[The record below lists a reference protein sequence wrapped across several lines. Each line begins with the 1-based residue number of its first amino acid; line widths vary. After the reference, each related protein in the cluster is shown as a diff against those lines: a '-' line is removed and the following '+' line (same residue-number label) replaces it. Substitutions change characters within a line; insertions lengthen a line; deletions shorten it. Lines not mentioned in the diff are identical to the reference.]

1 MGFKKTIKRI
11 SALGVGA
18 TMVGATI
25 FGAMA
30 ADLSAYPSQYI
41 KDGKFTGVMVVGD
54 TAAAE
59 DVIGV
64 SDIAVSLQFAA
75 TKPAEVGAS
84 AVSVEGDAWKVGTST
99 KILEVGEELSTSTGH
114 LETLRNITTF
124 IDDSELNAL
133 ASGTV
138 SNGKGDA
145 Q

>member
-11 SALGVGA
+11 SALGIGA

-41 KDGKFTGVMVVGD
+41 KDGKFTGVMVIGD
-54 TAAAE
+54 KADAQ

-75 TKPAEVGAS
+75 TKPAEAGS
-84 AVSVEGDAWKVGTST
+84 SSVSVEGDAWKVGTST
-99 KILEVGEELSTSTGH
+99 KILEM
-114 LETLRNITTF
+114 
-124 IDDSELNAL
+124 SEDH
-133 ASGTV
+133 T
-138 SNGKGDA
+138 
-145 Q
+145 